1 MSANSVPQ
9 LTALDFDALKTSL
22 RNFLQSQNQ
31 FKDYNFDG
39 AGLNILLNILAY
51 NTHLKAYYLNM
62 VANEMFLD
70 TATLRSS
77 AVSHAKELG
86 YTPRSAV
93 APQATVNVALTRAN
107 ADSTSILTLPRF
119 TQFTSSALDGTNY
132 TFVTLESSTE
142 SVTGNTFNFNNLVI
156 SEGTPVIKSF
166 VQANSSNP
174 TQTFDLVD
182 VGIDTSSIQVI
193 VQRSSTDIQQ
203 TVFELST
210 DATTVVSNTSN
221 VFFLNEGA
229 NSNYQIYFGDG
240 VIGASLT
247 DGNIVIV
254 SYLVTDANNANYLNK
269 FSLVSNPLSGGTS
282 NVTTVIPSAG
292 GTQIEDVNSIKFNAP
307 KSYVAQNRAV
317 TVNDYVA
324 LINKKYP
331 FFDAVNVWG
340 GEDVTPPVYGVVF
353 VSVKP
358 KQGFVV
364 TEQQKQFLI
373 QNIIKPIS
381 VLTVTPRIVE
391 PDYNFIIL
399 DLQVEYDSK
408 QTTNDS
414 GTVENIITRAV
425 NNYANINLNTFN
437 SEFRISRLLRAI
449 DDSEVSIEGSAA
461 TIWVEKRLVPTL
473 NANTTY
479 TMNVS
484 IPLHRGTVNDLLY
497 STPSFNINDAG
508 GVSRI
513 AFIEEVPESFS
524 GLEFVTITNPG
535 SGYLTPPTL
544 VITGDGTGANAYPI
558 IVNGKIAQ
566 VIVDKAGANYTTAT
580 VIAVGG
586 SGTGAIL
593 QPSLIAKLG
602 VLRTYYF
609 DTNHNKIVLNPTA
622 GTIDYID
629 GIITLNGF
637 SPTVVN
643 NPQNILSIIV
653 QPDTQWLQSNN
664 ERILTIDP
672 QDPNAINID
681 LIDINKKK

>member
-1 MSANSVPQ
+1 MSANSVPV
-9 LTALDFDALKTSL
+9 LTSLDFDSLKTSL
-22 RNFLQSQNQ
+22 RNFLQSQST
-31 FKDYNFDG
+31 FSDYNFDG

-51 NTHLKAYYLNM
+51 NTHLMAYFLNM
-62 VANEMFLD
+62 TGNEMFLD

-77 AVSHAKELG
+77 AVSHAKSLG

-93 APQATVNVALTRAN
+93 AAQATVNVALTRAN
-107 ADSTSILTLPRF
+107 NDSTAILTLPRF

-132 TFVTLESSTE
+132 VFVTLDSATE
-142 SVTGNTFNFNNLVI
+142 PVSGNTFNFNEIVI
-156 SEGTPVIKSF
+156 SEGTPVVKSF
-166 VQANSSNP
+166 VQANSTNP
-174 TQTFDLVD
+174 SQIFDF
-182 VGIDTSSIQVI
+182 IDTNIDTTTVQVV
-193 VQRSSTDIQQ
+193 VQVSSTDIQQ

-240 VIGASLT
+240 VIGAALT

-254 SYLVTDANNANYLNK
+254 SYLVTDADAANYLSSFN
-269 FSLVSNPLSGGTS
+269 LVSNPLNGGIS
-282 NVTTVIPSAG
+282 NVTTVVTSAG

-317 TVNDYVA
+317 TVNDYSV

-331 FFDAVNVWG
+331 YFDAVNVWG
-340 GEDVTPPVYGVVF
+340 GETVNPPVYGVVF
-353 VSVKP
+353 ISVKP

-364 TEQQKQFLI
+364 TEDEKLFLI

-381 VLTVTPRIVE
+381 MLTVSPRIVD

-399 DLQVEYDSK
+399 DLEVEYDSK

-414 GTVENIITRAV
+414 GTIENIITSAV

-449 DDSEVSIEGSAA
+449 DDSETSIEGSAA

-479 TMNVS
+479 TLNVG

-558 IVNGKIAQ
+558 IVNGKIAKI
-566 VIVDKAGANYTTAT
+566 IVDESGANYTTAT
-580 VIAVGG
+580 VVSIGG

-602 VLRTYYF
+602 DLRTYYF
-609 DTNHNKIVLNPTA
+609 DTNHNKIVLNNNA

-637 SPTVVN
+637 SPTAIN
-643 NPQNILSIIV
+643 NPQNILSLVV

-672 QDPNAINID
+672 QDPNAID
-681 LIDINKKK
+681 VSLTDINKK

>member
-22 RNFLQSQNQ
+22 RNFLQSQSQ

-70 TATLRSS
+70 TSTLRSS

-93 APQATVNVALTRAN
+93 AAQATVNVALTRAN
-107 ADSTSILTLPRF
+107 SDNTSILSLPRF
-119 TQFTSSALDGTNY
+119 TQFTSSALNGTNY
-132 TFVTLESSTE
+132 TFVTLDAATSAVS
-142 SVTGNTFNFNNLVI
+142 GNTFSFNELVI
-156 SEGTPVIKSF
+156 SEGTPVVKSF
-166 VQANSSNP
+166 VQANSTNP
-174 TQTFDLVD
+174 TQSFDLVD
-182 VGIDTSSIQVI
+182 TNIDTSTIQVI
-193 VQRSSTDIQQ
+193 VQNSVTDIMQ

-229 NSNYQIYFGDG
+229 NSNYVIYFGDG
-240 VIGASLT
+240 VIGSSLT

-254 SYLVTDANNANYLNK
+254 SYLITDANNANYLSN
-269 FSLVSNPLSGGTS
+269 FNLVSNPLSGGIS
-282 NVTTVIPSAG
+282 NVTTVSSSAG
-292 GTQIEDVNSIKFNAP
+292 GTVIEDVNSIKFNAP
-307 KSYVAQNRAV
+307 KSWVAQNRAV
-317 TVNDYVA
+317 TVNDYIA
-324 LINKKYP
+324 LINKRYP

-340 GEDVTPPVYGVVF
+340 GETVNPPVYGVVF

-373 QNIIKPIS
+373 QSVIKPVS
-381 VLTVTPRIVE
+381 MLTVSPRIVD
-391 PDYNFIIL
+391 PDYNFIVL
-399 DLQVEYDSK
+399 NLQVEYNSK
-408 QTTNDS
+408 QTTNPA
-414 GTVENIITRAV
+414 GTIKTIITSAV
-425 NNYANINLNTFN
+425 NNYANINLNTFK

-449 DDSEVSIEGSAA
+449 DDSEPSIEGSAA

-479 TMNVS
+479 TLNVG

-508 GVSRI
+508 GVNRT

-524 GLEFVTITNPG
+524 GLEFVSITNPG

-544 VITGDGTGANAYPI
+544 VIVGDGTGANAYPI

-566 VIVDKAGANYTTAT
+566 IIVDKPGANYTTAT
-580 VIAVGG
+580 VTAVGG
-586 SGTGAIL
+586 AGTGAIL
-593 QPSLIAKLG
+593 QPSLIAKNG
-602 VLRTYYF
+602 VLRSYYF
-609 DTNHNKIVLNPTA
+609 DTNHNKIVLNPNA

-637 SPTVVN
+637 TPTAVN
-643 NPQNILSIIV
+643 DQQGILSIVV

-681 LIDINKKK
+681 LTDINNK